1 MTITKLLEHF
11 YYAAKASTSAD
22 KDKLIAKTR
31 KKLEVFFIKRMRI
44 IMKEVLSNF
53 CHPIEF
59 WIDIA
64 LNEIKKL
71 INEGK

>member
-11 YYAAKASTSAD
+11 YYEAKASTSTD
-22 KDKLIAKTR
+22 KDKVIAKMR
-31 KKLEVFFIKRMRI
+31 KKLEVFFLKRMHL

-53 CHPIEF
+53 SHPIEF